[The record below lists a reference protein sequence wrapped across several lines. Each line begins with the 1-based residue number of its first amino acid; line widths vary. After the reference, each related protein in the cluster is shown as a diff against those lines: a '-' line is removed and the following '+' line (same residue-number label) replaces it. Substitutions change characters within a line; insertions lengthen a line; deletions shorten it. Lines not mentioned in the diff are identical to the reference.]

1 MPRPL
6 VGHYTHAIN
15 DIRAFDFMLL
25 DEQEQEQ
32 DDDHEQEADMDEQDH
47 EQDEQ
52 VSLLVYTTTMI

>member
-6 VGHYTHAIN
+6 VGHYTHVIN

-25 DEQEQEQ
+25 HEEQQEQ
-32 DDDHEQEADMDEQDH
+32 DDDHEEADRDEQDH

-52 VSLLVYTTTMI
+52 VSLILNTTTMI